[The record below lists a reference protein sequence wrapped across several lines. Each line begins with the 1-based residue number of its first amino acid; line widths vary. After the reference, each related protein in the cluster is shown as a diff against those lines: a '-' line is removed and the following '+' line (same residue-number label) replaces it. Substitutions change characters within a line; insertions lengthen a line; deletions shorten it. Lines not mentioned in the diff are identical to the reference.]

1 MEGRR
6 RGGRARELLRVA
18 RHPALRR
25 IGAAFGLFAIAE
37 YATWIAVTVYAF
49 ARGGVAEAGVV
60 AVVQLVPAMLIAP
73 FAAYAGDRFRTDR
86 VLALGY
92 LVQSLAMLAT
102 ALAMWQEAAAVLV
115 YVLATVVVIAVT
127 FTRPAMGALLPAA
140 TATPAD
146 LTAANVSLGVLEHLG
161 AFAGPALAGLLLRD
175 SGGSARVFA
184 VMGVGVAIAAVVV
197 SRLRVERAMVLAQE
211 SIDAGDVVH
220 EIFGGFRTL
229 AREPNLRVLVL
240 SLGVRTTIV
249 GACDVLFVAVADEL
263 FDGRAAAA
271 RAGLLAAGFG
281 LGALLAA
288 AGSVAFVGQTRLAAP
303 HTLAVIAAGAALG
316 VLTALSQPGL
326 VFGVFM
332 VVGAGESVARIT
344 GTTLVQRIA
353 PSAVLSRVFGVME
366 GLDMAALAVGSL
378 GVSLLV
384 NGFGLRPTLAVL
396 GIVLVLA
403 ATFGAR
409 PLQRVDAAAPA
420 PRPGVLRLVRAQD
433 MFAGLPSPE
442 LARLLAGIVPVEVTP
457 GAVVIRQGEPGDRYY
472 LVERG
477 ELAVTVD
484 GRHVRTVGPGDGF
497 GEVALVRDVPRTAT
511 VTATTTALLHAIERD
526 EFLTALT
533 GHPQGFGTARERT
546 QRILDDDAARRRPTT
561 SDTP

>member
-1 MEGRR
+1 MEGPR
-6 RGGRARELLRVA
+6 RGGRTAELFRVA
-18 RHPALRR
+18 RHPTLRR

-37 YATWIAVTVYAF
+37 HATWIAVTVYAF

-60 AVVQLVPAMLIAP
+60 AGVQLVPAVFIAP

-102 ALAMWQEAAAVLV
+102 AVAMWRDAPAVLV
-115 YVLATVVVIAVT
+115 YVLATVVAVAVT

-146 LTAANVSLGVLEHLG
+146 LTAANVSLGVFEHLG
-161 AFAGPALAGLLLRD
+161 AFAGPALAGLLLRG
-175 SGGSARVFA
+175 SGESARVFA
-184 VMGVGVAIAAVVV
+184 VMGVGLAIAAFAV
-197 SRLRVERAMVLAQE
+197 SRLRVERAMVLPQAE
-211 SIDAGDVVH
+211 IDAGDVVH
-220 EIFGGFRTL
+220 EVFGGFRTL
-229 AREPNLRVLVL
+229 GQEPDLRVLVI

-263 FDGRAAAA
+263 FDERAAA
-271 RAGLLAAGFG
+271 RAVLLAAGFG

-288 AGSVAFVGQTRLAAP
+288 VGSVVFVGQSRLAAP
-303 HTLAVIAAGAALG
+303 HTLAVIASGAALG
-316 VLTALSQPGL
+316 LLAALSQPGL
-326 VFGVFM
+326 VFGLFM
-332 VVGAGESVARIT
+332 VAGAGESVARIT

-384 NGFGLRPTLAVL
+384 TELGLQPTLAAL
-396 GIVLVLA
+396 GIALVLA
-403 ATFGAR
+403 ATLGAR
-409 PLQRVDAAAPA
+409 RLQRVDSAAPT
-420 PRPGVLRLVRAQD
+420 PRPEIVQLVRAQD
-433 MFAGLPSPE
+433 IFAGLPSPE
-442 LARLLAGIVPVEVTP
+442 LARLLAATVPIEVGP
-457 GAVVIRQGEPGDRYY
+457 GSVVIRQGEPGDRYY

-484 GRHVRTVGPGDGF
+484 GRPIRTVGPGDDF

-511 VTATTTALLHAIERD
+511 VTAMSPALLHAIERD

-533 GHPQGFGTARERT
+533 GHPRGLGTAAERA
-546 QRILDDDAARRRPTT
+546 QRILDGDAARRPPTIR
-561 SDTP
+561 

>member
-1 MEGRR
+1 MDGPR
-6 RGGRARELLRVA
+6 RGGRTAELLRVA
-18 RHPALRR
+18 RHPTLRR
-25 IGAAFGLFAIAE
+25 IGAGFGLFAIAE

-49 ARGGVAEAGVV
+49 ARGGVGEAGVV

-73 FAAYAGDRFRTDR
+73 FAAYAGDRFRADR

-92 LVQSLAMLAT
+92 VVQSVAMLAT
-102 ALAMWQEAAAVLV
+102 ALAMWRNAPALLV
-115 YVLATVVVIAVT
+115 YILATVVAVAVT
-127 FTRPAMGALLPAA
+127 FTRPTLGALLPAA

-146 LTAANVSLGVLEHLG
+146 LTAANVSLGVFEHLG
-161 AFAGPALAGLLLRD
+161 AFAGPALAGLLLRG

-184 VMGVGVAIAAVVV
+184 VMGVGLAIAAFAA
-197 SRLRVERAMVLAQE
+197 SRLRVERAMVLPQAE
-211 SIDAGDVVH
+211 INAGDVVH
-220 EIFGGFRTL
+220 EVFGGFRTL
-229 AREPNLRVLVL
+229 RQEPDLRVLVI

-263 FDGRAAAA
+263 FDERVAAA

-288 AGSVAFVGQTRLAAP
+288 VGSVVFVGQSRLAAP
-303 HTLAVIAAGAALG
+303 HTLAVIVSGAALG
-316 VLTALSQPGL
+316 LLAGLSQPGL
-326 VFGVFM
+326 VFGLFM
-332 VVGAGESVARIT
+332 VAGAGESVARIT

-366 GLDMAALAVGSL
+366 GLDMAALAIGSL
-378 GVSLLV
+378 GVSILV
-384 NGFGLRPTLAVL
+384 TELGLAPTLAAL
-396 GIVLVLA
+396 GIALVLA
-403 ATFGAR
+403 ATLGAPR
-409 PLQRVDAAAPA
+409 LRRVDSAVPA
-420 PRPGVLRLVRAQD
+420 PRPELVRLVRAQD
-433 MFAGLPSPE
+433 LFAGLPSPE
-442 LARLLAGIVPVEVTP
+442 LARLLAAIVPVEVAP

-484 GRHVRTVGPGDGF
+484 GRPVRTVGPGDDF

-511 VTATTTALLHAIERD
+511 VTAVSPALLHAIERD

-533 GHPQGFGTARERT
+533 GHPRGLGTAAERA
-546 QRILDDDAARRRPTT
+546 QRILDGDAARRPPTI
-561 SDTP
+561 SDAP

>member
-1 MEGRR
+1 MQ
-6 RGGRARELLRVA
+6 ELLRVA
-18 RHPALRR
+18 RHPVLRP

-60 AVVQLVPAMLIAP
+60 AVVQLVPAMLVAP

-102 ALAMWQEAAAVLV
+102 ALAMWREAPAVLV
-115 YVLATVVVIAVT
+115 YGLSTAVAIAVT

-161 AFAGPALAGLLLRD
+161 AFAGPALAGLLLRG

-184 VMGVGVAIAAVVV
+184 VMGVAIAVAAVAV
-197 SRLRVERAMVLAQE
+197 SRLRVERAMVLPREAIE
-211 SIDAGDVVH
+211 AGDVVH
-220 EIFGGFRTL
+220 EVFGGFRTL
-229 AREPNLRVLVL
+229 GQERDLRVLVI

-288 AGSVAFVGQTRLAAP
+288 IGSVVFVGQSRLATP
-303 HTLAVIAAGAALG
+303 HTLAVIAAGGALGLLAAL
-316 VLTALSQPGL
+316 SEPGL
-326 VFGVFM
+326 VFGLFM

-384 NGFGLRPTLAVL
+384 NGLGLRPTLAAL
-396 GIVLVLA
+396 GIALVLA
-403 ATFGAR
+403 ATLGAR
-409 PLQRVDAAAPA
+409 GLRRVDSAAPA
-420 PRPGVLRLVRAQD
+420 PRPAVVRLVLAQD
-433 MFAGLPSPE
+433 MFAGLPAPE
-442 LARLLAGIVPVEVTP
+442 LAHLLAATVPVEIAP
-457 GAVVIRQGEPGDRYY
+457 GSVVIRQGELGDRYY

-484 GRHVRTVGPGDGF
+484 GRPVRTVGPGDGF

-511 VTATTTALLHAIERD
+511 VTATSPALLHAIERD

-533 GHPQGFGTARERT
+533 GHPRGLGTATERA
-546 QRILDDDAARRRPTT
+546 QRMLDGDAARRPPAT
-561 SDTP
+561 